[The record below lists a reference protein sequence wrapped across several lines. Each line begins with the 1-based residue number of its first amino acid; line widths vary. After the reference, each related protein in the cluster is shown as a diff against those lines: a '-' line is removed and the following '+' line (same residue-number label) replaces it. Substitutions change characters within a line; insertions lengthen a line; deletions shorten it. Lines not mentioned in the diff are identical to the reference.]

1 MRKKKY
7 IIYNILAIIILLV
20 IIGIL
25 IIRLENKNDNEI
37 SIGMEKVTD
46 DCIYETEELEELTAS
61 SAEQKLS
68 PNAEL
73 VIQKHYT
80 GCGHT
85 VNEYTQVL
93 PEMVNKNQEEI
104 ENEYKDFNI
113 QSFASQQLI
122 IEKEETGYCGEHYIL
137 RDDEGMI
144 TVYAVDENNKEKLYE
159 RTSIPTQYL
168 TQTDLIN
175 LKNGVRI
182 YGREKLNSMLE
193 DYE

>member
-68 PNAEL
+68 PNAEKKK
-73 VIQKHYT
+73 QKHYT

-122 IEKEETGYCGEHYIL
+122 IEKEKIEYCGEHYIL

-144 TVYAVDENNKEKLYE
+144 TVYLVDENNKEKLYE

-168 TQTDLIN
+168 TQTDLLN